1 MEHISLDSS
10 SKAIDKLS
18 FEDHQKWIDNVLLL
32 NRQSAIFYFIH
43 ITSFLNKYSST
54 LGITRLVYMEKQF
67 FYALDLK
74 LLDWAAKLL
83 NNFIGIFG
91 DDQEAKIRRMK
102 ADFIQIQQ
110 KEIETDNISP
120 LEEAMKTYKAMFK
133 ENQHDKNSIKSYL
146 SLLKANTDASGIGIL
161 IDYYNEYLKVYMDDI
176 EVWNE
181 LGDIYISMLNYN
193 KAIFCLEEVLL
204 HFPNNYLVYIKIGDL
219 LSSFNNTEAASQA
232 LKYYSKSILIKPTPR
247 AFWGIIHIANVFNKY
262 KKELDDNL
270 KKSVKIATENLK
282 TYYPEKYLEEILSMK

>member
-1 MEHISLDSS
+1 MEHISLNSS
-10 SKAIDKLS
+10 SKAMDKLS
-18 FEDHQKWIDNVLLL
+18 FENHQKWIDNVLLL

-43 ITSFLNKYSST
+43 ITSFLGKYAST
-54 LGITRLVYMEKQF
+54 LGIKRLIYMEKQF

-74 LLDWAAKLL
+74 LLDWAEKLL

-91 DDQEAKIRRMK
+91 DEESKIRRMR

-181 LGDIYISMLNYN
+181 LADIYISMLNYN

-247 AFWGIIHIANVFNKY
+247 AFWGIIHIGSVFNKY
-262 KKELDDNL
+262 KKEYDENL
-270 KKSVKIATENLK
+270 IKSVKIATENLK
-282 TYYPEKYLEEILSMK
+282 NYYPEKYLEEILSMK